1 MSTQRLFLTVL
12 LVLSAALLVVGC
24 VPVARLAPDNLQQPT
39 PADLPLTVFQLDANA
54 AGYYER
60 VDHIDNIGIA
70 VTDPNPF
77 AAEYKAGFIQGR
89 LQKPV
94 LAGTRDN
101 QWDATALIEGG
112 PDHTI
117 PPSIDQMERAQAL
130 LVRNYAYTLD
140 YITQKADP
148 TVREQL
154 TRILFRLLGVYHG
167 AMLDE
172 PAALDFSGDW
182 LPALDTFAPAEVA
195 LSYGTPSITFMDLYY
210 LNASPDLGDALAAS
224 SVDKCSAFVKRTDS
238 DIFLTHN
245 TWSSFLDQSMAVTY
259 AINDTVLTFNAIY
272 PGMIASS
279 TDFGYN
285 NHGIIFN
292 ETTHHN
298 TYTEANPDALW
309 MLWRAA
315 LAEQFASSLDEFYH
329 LVSLEASGT
338 YMNGY
343 MIVDT
348 KTREIGLVEMS
359 YKSFVYFKSD
369 GSGGYIITT
378 KPEGLST
385 AYDPE
390 LVQPDVI
397 LGINFP
403 ASYVIRDE
411 LQADE
416 NRPARRAQFLARI
429 DTVTDIE
436 SAKDLIT
443 YTDPAEPLS
452 VFGRWDLGYGTTT
465 TPKTVPDGSIDAK
478 AIVASEIAYI
488 SQVKGQIDLAAGQPA
503 FWMRFA
509 TAHIDGK
516 PFIWSESQWK
526 QQTLRHVPNVV
537 DGAWQAVNM
546 YIK

>member
-12 LVLSAALLVVGC
+12 LVLAAALLVVGC
-24 VPVARLAPDNLQQPT
+24 VPVARLAPDNWQQPT
-39 PADLPLTVFQLDANA
+39 PADLPLTVFRLDANA

-77 AAEYKAGFIQGR
+77 AAEYKAGFIQGK

-117 PPSIDQMERAQAL
+117 PPSSDQMERAQAL

-167 AMLDE
+167 AILAE

-182 LPALDTFAPAEVA
+182 LPALGTFALAEVA
-195 LSYGTPSITFMDLYY
+195 LSYGTPSVTFMDLYY

-245 TWSSFLDQSMAVTY
+245 TWASFLDQSMVVTY

-292 ETTHHN
+292 ETTCLLN
-298 TYTEANPDALW
+298 KPW
-309 MLWRAA
+309 WK
-315 LAEQFASSLDEFYH
+315 DE
-329 LVSLEASGT
+329 
-338 YMNGY
+338 
-343 MIVDT
+343 
-348 KTREIGLVEMS
+348 
-359 YKSFVYFKSD
+359 
-369 GSGGYIITT
+369 
-378 KPEGLST
+378 P
-385 AYDPE
+385 
-390 LVQPDVI
+390 
-397 LGINFP
+397 
-403 ASYVIRDE
+403 
-411 LQADE
+411 
-416 NRPARRAQFLARI
+416 
-429 DTVTDIE
+429 
-436 SAKDLIT
+436 
-443 YTDPAEPLS
+443 
-452 VFGRWDLGYGTTT
+452 
-465 TPKTVPDGSIDAK
+465 
-478 AIVASEIAYI
+478 
-488 SQVKGQIDLAAGQPA
+488 
-503 FWMRFA
+503 
-509 TAHIDGK
+509 
-516 PFIWSESQWK
+516 
-526 QQTLRHVPNVV
+526 
-537 DGAWQAVNM
+537 
-546 YIK
+546 